1 MDERSIRD
9 ITLCELFAYNIL
21 VHVMAYTR
29 LNRTKLLLLL
39 LIITTLEL
47 QLTTKQRTGKNG
59 LEGLFKDEVL
69 ERRRNRHS
77 AL

>member
-9 ITLCELFAYNIL
+9 IILCELFAYNIL

-39 LIITTLEL
+39 SPKVLAYRRLGSSI
-47 QLTTKQRTGKNG
+47 GVG
-59 LEGLFKDEVL
+59 LHQMFASG
-69 ERRRNRHS
+69 S
-77 AL
+77 Y